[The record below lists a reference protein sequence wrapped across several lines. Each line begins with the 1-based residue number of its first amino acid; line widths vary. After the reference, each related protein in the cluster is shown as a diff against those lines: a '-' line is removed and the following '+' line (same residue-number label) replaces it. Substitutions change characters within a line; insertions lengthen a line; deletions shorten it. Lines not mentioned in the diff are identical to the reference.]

1 MLLKINKPSG
11 YTSYDIVEKIK
22 RVFWNKKVGHSG
34 TLDPMASGLLII
46 WVWKDT
52 KLLWKFLG
60 ADKEYETTIDFS
72 IYSDTWDLDYFDTFK
87 KYEVVGCR
95 DDILDYNSRWCQDDM
110 SISKKDNKQCKN
122 DKVWILKDGRFIPA
136 PSLKQIEEKLK
147 LLIPEI
153 ELPLTMFSAKK
164 VNWKKLY
171 ELARHGIDLD
181 LKQKM
186 KINEVEILD
195 YSFPKLTLRL
205 NVWSGTYIRS
215 IGYWLWQQFGLPGT
229 LTMLK
234 RTKIGPIKL

>member
-1 MLLKINKPSG
+1 
-11 YTSYDIVEKIK
+11 
-22 RVFWNKKVGHSG
+22 
-34 TLDPMASGLLII
+34 MASGLLII

-72 IYSDTWDLDYFDTFK
+72 IYSDTWDLDYFDTFE
-87 KYEVVGCR
+87 KYEVVTENGV
-95 DDILDYNSRWCQDDM
+95 I
-110 SISKKDNKQCKN
+110 
-122 DKVWILKDGRFIPA
+122 WILKDGRFIPA
-136 PSLKQIEEKLK
+136 PSLKQIEGKLK

-164 VNWKKLY
+164 INWKKLY
-171 ELARHGIDLD
+171 ELARQGIDLG